1 MAEAP
6 VELTISR
13 LRDALW
19 AASVAESEPVS
30 GGPSARAGTLFH
42 RTMAGLL
49 SGPHS
54 WRTVLTAN
62 DLGDT
67 ATLQR
72 HAWDRLLGPMLTEQQ
87 ADFAEHGREALWL
100 WDAVKAACA
109 WLGTLLRAAQEK
121 GWIEYDGQTE
131 DWRGAEKLLAS
142 EERLEREI
150 RKPGWRAALR
160 LTGVPDAVLRDPQ
173 SGRWC
178 VLEFKLGDAASAIDL
193 CQVALY
199 NLMLSEKPGAGA
211 VALVRFLPQRH
222 ETLFEAAQLAE
233 AQDKLL
239 DLAAR
244 LAGLVSEPPNQ
255 NPTQYDDLG
264 KAILRTLDNFGIKAT
279 LAGAPV
285 IGPAFLRYPLL
296 PGRAVRA
303 KKILSLSDDIG
314 VQLRM
319 PPPLIQI
326 EDGVLAVDIA
336 RADRQ
341 TVPFLRV
348 RQALPL
354 VSPQEGSSVV
364 PLGVDLQNQ
373 LRSVNLADAESPHV
387 LVAGTAGSG
396 KSEWLRMAVAA
407 LLLSNTPAT
416 LRLVLIDPKRNAFL
430 DLADS
435 PFLLHREALV
445 FPPDGSIL
453 DQLDILIEEMER
465 RYMLFH
471 KEAADD
477 LAAYRAGT
485 GDRMPRV
492 VCVMDEFADMMHS
505 AAERKLLEARIER
518 LGAKARAAGIH
529 LILATQHPDAKT
541 ITARLLANLSV
552 RVVLKTTTYQQSM
565 VALKQPGAEKLLGK
579 GDLFYST
586 GDRMIRLQAPYLS
599 ESERKEIFR
608 MRPQPMKQSESGR
621 RRT

>member
-19 AASVAESEPVS
+19 AASVSESEPVS

-49 SGPHS
+49 SGIHS
-54 WRTVLTAN
+54 WRHVYTAN
-62 DLGDT
+62 DLGDA

-109 WLGTLLRAAQEK
+109 WLGTLLRAAQDK
-121 GWIEYDGQTE
+121 GWIEYDPQSE

-178 VLEFKLGDAASAIDL
+178 VLEFKLGDAAAAVDL

-199 NLMLSEKPGAGA
+199 NLMLPEKSEGS

-222 ETLFEAAQLAE
+222 ETLFESAQLAE
-233 AQDKLL
+233 AQDRLL

-244 LAGLVSEPPNQ
+244 LAGLVAEPLTRN
-255 NPTQYDDLG
+255 TAQYDELG

-279 LAGAPV
+279 LAEAPV
-285 IGPAFLRYPLL
+285 IGPAFLRYALL

-336 RADRQ
+336 RTDRQ
-341 TVPFLRV
+341 IVPFHRV

-354 VSPQEGSSVV
+354 ASPQEGSSVV
-364 PLGVDLQNQ
+364 PLGVDLRNQ
-373 LRSVNLADAESPHV
+373 LRSVNLADAESPHI

-396 KSEWLRMAVAA
+396 KSEWLRMAVAS
-407 LLLSNTPAT
+407 LLLGNTPAT
-416 LRLVLIDPKRNAFL
+416 LRLVLVDPKRSAFL

-453 DQLDILIEEMER
+453 DQLDVLIEEMER

-471 KEAADD
+471 KEAVDD
-477 LAAYRAGT
+477 LAAYRARS

-552 RVVLKTTTYQQSM
+552 RVVLKTTTFQQSM

-586 GDRMIRLQAPYLS
+586 GDRMIRLQAPFLS
-599 ESERKEIFR
+599 ETERKEIFK
-608 MRPQPMKQSESGR
+608 MRPQAMKQTEAGR
-621 RRT
+621 RKS